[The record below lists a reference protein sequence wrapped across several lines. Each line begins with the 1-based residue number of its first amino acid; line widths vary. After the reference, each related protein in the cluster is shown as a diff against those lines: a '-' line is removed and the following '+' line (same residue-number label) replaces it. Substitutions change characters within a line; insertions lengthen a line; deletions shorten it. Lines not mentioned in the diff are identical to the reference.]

1 MPRVIHH
8 DPDWP
13 QFVGDGWAERIFT
26 EPVTDR
32 FHAKQGRSIGRWTL
46 TAADG
51 RTLVVYLK
59 RHFQLPWIDGL
70 FARVW
75 PWRAWSPGLQEWEH
89 LRTAA
94 KAGVPVPRAVAV
106 GEFRGPGAKLR
117 SFLAVEELAGMLPL
131 HEAIPLAF
139 ARLPADEFHWWKR
152 GLIAE
157 MARLTRLLHRRRLF
171 HRDLYLCHF
180 YIAESD
186 TGLSPGGWAGRVVMI
201 DFHRLTRS
209 RWRWPWA
216 TAKDLGQLL
225 YSTFDVPGITDV
237 DRARFWKRY
246 RAGDWGNVTVPPGW
260 VKRLSRW
267 KGRRYYGHNVKR
279 LNPSPLG
286 ERGRGEGD
294 SSSAPVLIP
303 PHPQPLTPRGEGGEQ

>member
-8 DPDWP
+8 DSDWP
-13 QFVGDGWAERIFT
+13 LFAGDGWQDRIFT

-46 TAADG
+46 TAPDG

-59 RHFQLPWIDGL
+59 RHFKLSWLDGL
-70 FARVW
+70 LARLW

-94 KAGVPVPRAVAV
+94 AAGVPVPRAVAV
-106 GEFRGPGAKLR
+106 GEFRGPGTKLQ
-117 SFLAVEELAGMLPL
+117 SFLAVEELAGQLAL

-139 ARLPADEFHWWKR
+139 ARLSPPAFHHWKR

-186 TGLSPGGWAGRVVMI
+186 TQVSPNEWAGRVTVI
-201 DFHRLTRS
+201 DFHRLARS

-225 YSTFDVPGITDV
+225 YSTFDVPGITDA
-237 DRARFWKRY
+237 DRARFWAHY
-246 RAGDWGNVTVPPGW
+246 RRGDWADATVPPLW

-267 KGRRYYGHNVKR
+267 KGNRYYGHNLK
-279 LNPSPLG
+279 N
-286 ERGRGEGD
+286 
-294 SSSAPVLIP
+294 AA
-303 PHPQPLTPRGEGGEQ
+303 